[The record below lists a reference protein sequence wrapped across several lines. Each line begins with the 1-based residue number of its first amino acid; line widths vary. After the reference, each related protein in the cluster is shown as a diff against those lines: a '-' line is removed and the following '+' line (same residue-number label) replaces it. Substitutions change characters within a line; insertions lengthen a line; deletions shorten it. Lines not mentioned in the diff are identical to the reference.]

1 LTSRSPIP
9 CRYQIDGHWL
19 EAARIE
25 ARDPHM
31 KHPCGVFLFSLSLSS
46 ILAGQSDNKH
56 LVGSVDFFGY
66 KGIAVAPIRAALPLR
81 EGDTFPGAR
90 STDEWKRAIR
100 ESVRQVIGREPT
112 DVGLVCCDGQGNWTI
127 YIGLPGKT
135 SVPLDYNPAPRG
147 DGRLPIEV
155 LKLDEEMEAARLANV
170 TGNNRAK
177 EDDSQGYTLS
187 YDPTLRS
194 KQLAIREYALQ
205 SEALL
210 LRVLDS
216 SSDAR
221 QRAVAATAL
230 GYARQ
235 SNLQIIALV
244 KANLDPDFEVRNN
257 AVRALGV
264 LAQAKPDLAR
274 QILAAAFIKL
284 LSSPTWTD
292 HNKAAFLL
300 DTLSKG

>member
-1 LTSRSPIP
+1 
-9 CRYQIDGHWL
+9 
-19 EAARIE
+19 
-25 ARDPHM
+25 M

-230 GYARQ
+230 GYAHGSRIYRSPLWSKRTSIQ
-235 SNLQIIALV
+235 TLRCATMQCGLWACSR
-244 KANLDPDFEVRNN
+244 KRN
-257 AVRALGV
+257 RIS
-264 LAQAKPDLAR
+264 LAR
-274 QILAAAFIKL
+274 FQPRH
-284 LSSPTWTD
+284 LSSCCLPQPGRITIRRRSSSIR
-292 HNKAAFLL
+292 FRREEIRIY
-300 DTLSKG
+300 